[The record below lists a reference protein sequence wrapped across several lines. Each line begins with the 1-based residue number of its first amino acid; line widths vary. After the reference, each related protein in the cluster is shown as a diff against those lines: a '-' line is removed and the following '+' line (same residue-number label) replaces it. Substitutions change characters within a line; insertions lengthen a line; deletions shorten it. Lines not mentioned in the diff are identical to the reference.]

1 MIKPPNWTG
10 LSIWVMLKSSRY
22 LWPWRN
28 NKSWIKQ
35 QLRNNGIKPRASKM
49 MALLTTNMIR
59 VLFSLRVTCGMICMT
74 WSTRQRSLIKIANLS
89 MSMAKRF
96 KLANSWIFT
105 MRIWWLLTLTKMTLT
120 LITVWVLLHLI
131 RNWKKSG
138 WGSKL
143 ATYWW
148 INGNDLVLAEAI
160 NHQIHENK
168 LILR

>member
-1 MIKPPNWTG
+1 
-10 LSIWVMLKSSRY
+10 MLKSNRY
-22 LWPWRN
+22 SWLWRN
-28 NKSWIKQ
+28 NKSSIK
-35 QLRNNGIKPRASKM
+35 QLRNNEMKPKASKM
-49 MALLTTNMIR
+49 MARLTTNMIR
-59 VLFSLRVTCGMICMT
+59 VSFSLRVTCGMICMI
-74 WSTRQRSLIKIANLS
+74 WSTRQRLLIKIANHS

-105 MRIWWLLTLTKMTLT
+105 MRIWWLLILIKMTLT
-120 LITVWVLLHLI
+120 LITVQVLLHLI
-131 RNWKKSG
+131 KNWKKSE

-148 INGNDLVLAEAI
+148 INGSDLIPAEAI